1 MAMSN
6 CRECGKTVSTKAKTC
21 PNCGA
26 PKPAKKLKIKKKVRE
41 KFSMAKDITPHI
53 SNAPPRS
60 KNLIWAHC
68 SNKKCRDYTEM
79 YQIKA
84 LELMFETC
92 NLCKKNFKK
101 AEMRDGSYGPIMPS
115 GGTYVHSNP
124 APSPVLPSEESTA
137 YPSSSTS
144 YPSSSS
150 SSNSQSEDN
159 TFEKF
164 MNGDLDLATSF
175 WGFLIV
181 GTMIIGFVCGFLSE
195 AYGKGWVIPLA
206 IYTYLAVAGT
216 WQAAEKYKI
225 QQSKK
230 KQTEVWGVLTQAVC
244 VLNVISVISV
254 LYETFVK

>member
-26 PKPAKKLKIKKKVRE
+26 PKPAKKLKIKKLKTKV
-41 KFSMAKDITPHI
+41 K
-53 SNAPPRS
+53 
-60 KNLIWAHC
+60 
-68 SNKKCRDYTEM
+68 
-79 YQIKA
+79 
-84 LELMFETC
+84 
-92 NLCKKNFKK
+92 KKNFISQGIKDFKRGFNEETEKEEGKYGKNKK
-101 AEMRDGSYGPIMPS
+101 
-115 GGTYVHSNP
+115 T
-124 APSPVLPSEESTA
+124 PSPEDKNYIDWVNKWGKKSEGRSYTPNPSYEP
-137 YPSSSTS
+137 PSSQ
-144 YPSSSS
+144 SSSS

>member
-1 MAMSN
+1 
-6 CRECGKTVSTKAKTC
+6 
-21 PNCGA
+21 
-26 PKPAKKLKIKKKVRE
+26 
-41 KFSMAKDITPHI
+41 
-53 SNAPPRS
+53 
-60 KNLIWAHC
+60 
-68 SNKKCRDYTEM
+68 M
-79 YQIKA
+79 YQIKN
-84 LELMFETC
+84 LQELNETC
-92 NLCKKNFKK
+92 HFCETKFKK
-101 AEMRDGSYGPIMPS
+101 AEMRDGRDGSYGPIMPS
-115 GGTYVHSNP
+115 GGTYGHTTLTS
-124 APSPVLPSEESTA
+124 

-144 YPSSSS
+144 SQSSSS